1 MKKNS
6 AHWSEVVVRSGNQQK
21 RFEKY
26 GQIEVLIKI

>member
-1 MKKNS
+1 MKKLS
-6 AHWSEVVVRSGNQQK
+6 AFEVKWPRAATTKK